1 MKSESLRYEDRE
13 IIKFI
18 CPSKKKKKKKETLKL
33 NIQKIIFGKW

>member
-18 CPSKKKKKKKETLKL
+18 CPSKKKKKETLKL

>member
-18 CPSKKKKKKKETLKL
+18 CPSKKEKKKKR
-33 NIQKIIFGKW
+33 NFKIEYSKNYIW

>member
-18 CPSKKKKKKKETLKL
+18 CPSKKKKKKETLKL

>member
-18 CPSKKKKKKKETLKL
+18 CPSKKKEKKKKL
-33 NIQKIIFGKW
+33 

>member
-18 CPSKKKKKKKETLKL
+18 CPSKKKKKR
-33 NIQKIIFGKW
+33 NFKIEYSKNYI

>member
-18 CPSKKKKKKKETLKL
+18 CPSKKKKKKR
-33 NIQKIIFGKW
+33 NFKIEYSKNYIW